1 MTGSWRGVLYPA
13 GLPSFRRVAPP
24 VSVASLVRWF
34 WIPEWHLAAGHVS
47 RQEVI
52 SFPACNL
59 VVEPDVESVIF
70 TGPTSR
76 RTFRD
81 LSGHG
86 WAVGAMLCPAAV
98 PYFSAN
104 PSDLLGS
111 SQPMQLPELRL
122 PVVSAMQDTGERHA
136 CRRLAVE
143 AFTAWLVDH
152 VPAPSDEARL
162 ANQMA
167 NLIDGDSAILRMEDV
182 ASRLGVSARTAQR
195 LARRYIG
202 VTPAAMIRRRR
213 LQEAAELLR
222 DSTEVDI
229 ADVAAEL
236 GYSDHAHLTHDF
248 RAVLGFTPS
257 TYRHTAQG
265 AP

>member
-34 WIPEWHLAAGHVS
+34 WNPEWHLAAGHVS

-76 RTFRD
+76 RAFRD
-81 LSGHG
+81 LSG
-86 WAVGAMLCPAAV
+86 
-98 PYFSAN
+98 
-104 PSDLLGS
+104 
-111 SQPMQLPELRL
+111 
-122 PVVSAMQDTGERHA
+122 
-136 CRRLAVE
+136 
-143 AFTAWLVDH
+143 
-152 VPAPSDEARL
+152 
-162 ANQMA
+162 
-167 NLIDGDSAILRMEDV
+167 
-182 ASRLGVSARTAQR
+182 
-195 LARRYIG
+195 
-202 VTPAAMIRRRR
+202 
-213 LQEAAELLR
+213 
-222 DSTEVDI
+222 
-229 ADVAAEL
+229 
-236 GYSDHAHLTHDF
+236 HAHLTHDF